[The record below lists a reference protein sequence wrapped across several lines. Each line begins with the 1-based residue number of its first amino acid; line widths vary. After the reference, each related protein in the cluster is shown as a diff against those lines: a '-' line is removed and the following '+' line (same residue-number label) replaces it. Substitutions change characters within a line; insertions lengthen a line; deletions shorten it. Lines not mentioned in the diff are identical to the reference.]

1 LRILIL
7 HSRYLSGDASGE
19 NRVVE
24 DERRLLKEAGHDV
37 RLWQPSPTD
46 VRGLGLMKT
55 SANAIWSRS
64 AVQHI
69 VHLAREHRTDVVH
82 IHNLI
87 PTLSPAAIRGVA
99 AEGIPVVVTLHNYR
113 YMCLPATFLRDDRI
127 CEDCLGHIPWR
138 GVYHRCYRG
147 SALASGV
154 IATAFTLH
162 GRVGT
167 FEKVAKFLAVSS
179 FVREKYIEAG
189 FPPESLAIK
198 SNFAWPA
205 DIREGA
211 GDYFLFVGRLSAE
224 KGAEKLVRLWDRSLG
239 RLLIVGD
246 GPQGQMLRAS
256 ASDGVEF
263 RGFVPGEQIP
273 EILRGA
279 RALLFPSICYEAQ
292 PRIILEAYAVGVPVL
307 ASEIGGISELVSN
320 GATGF
325 LVTPED
331 SGEWFRAVG
340 RLREDDLA
348 IGLGGNALEV
358 WRSRYSPEQG
368 LRNLEEVYKAASQMS
383 GR

>member
-1 LRILIL
+1 MRILIL

-24 DERRLLKEAGHDV
+24 DECRLLQEGGHDV
-37 RLWQPSPTD
+37 RLWQPSPTE
-46 VRGLGLMKT
+46 VQGLGLLRT
-55 SANAIWSRS
+55 SANAIWSRT
-64 AVQHI
+64 ATQHV
-69 VHLAREHRTDVVH
+69 VHMAKEHRSDVVH

-87 PTLSPAAIRGVA
+87 PTLSPAAIRGLA

-127 CEDCLGHIPWR
+127 CEDCLGHTPWR

-154 IATAFTLH
+154 MATAFTLH
-162 GRVGT
+162 GKIGT
-167 FEKVAKFLAVSS
+167 FGKVAKFFAVSS

-189 FPPESLAIK
+189 FPPESISIK

-205 DIREGA
+205 KVREGA

-224 KGAEKLVRLWDRSLG
+224 KGVETLVRGWDPALG
-239 RLLIVGD
+239 RLVIVGD
-246 GPQGQMLRAS
+246 GPQGPMLKAS

-273 EILRGA
+273 EILRAA

-307 ASEIGGISELVSN
+307 ASEIGGISELVSDES
-320 GATGF
+320 TGF
-325 LVTPED
+325 TVPPD
-331 SGEWFRAVG
+331 DADEWFRTIG
-340 RLREDDLA
+340 RLRDDPLA
-348 IGLGGNALEV
+348 IKLGSNALRL
-358 WRSRYSPEQG
+358 WHSRYSPKQG
-368 LRNLEEVYKAASQMS
+368 LRNLEEAYEAASHMN